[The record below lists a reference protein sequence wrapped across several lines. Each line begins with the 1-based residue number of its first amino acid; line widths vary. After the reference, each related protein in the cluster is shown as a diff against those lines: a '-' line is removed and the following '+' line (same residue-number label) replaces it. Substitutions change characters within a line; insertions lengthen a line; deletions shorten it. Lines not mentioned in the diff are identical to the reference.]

1 MPTLEGGEI
10 LRRVFLQL
18 RIISLRTF
26 NDEEFLFS
34 AFLTVKLNVTEE
46 KNVLQTLEMVKNACH
61 LLVIL
66 MNDFAVRIL
75 EGQKRSSG
83 LKLGILSYMSVY

>member
-1 MPTLEGGEI
+1 M
-10 LRRVFLQL
+10 
-18 RIISLRTF
+18 
-26 NDEEFLFS
+26 
-34 AFLTVKLNVTEE
+34 
-46 KNVLQTLEMVKNACH
+46 LQTLEMVKNACH